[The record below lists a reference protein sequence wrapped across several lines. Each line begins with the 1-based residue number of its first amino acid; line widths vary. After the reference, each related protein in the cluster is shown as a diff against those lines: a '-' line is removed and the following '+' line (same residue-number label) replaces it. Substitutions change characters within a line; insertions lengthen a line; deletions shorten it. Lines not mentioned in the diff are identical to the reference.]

1 MRIDLVGID
10 GASCR
15 LSGGQPGAVR
25 TSPTPYLLHYRR
37 SWEMAAEHRAARLA
51 VSPVRF
57 VPHRHPTSC
66 TIAEGG
72 KLWLNA
78 VTAYYR

>member
-1 MRIDLVGID
+1 
-10 GASCR
+10 
-15 LSGGQPGAVR
+15 
-25 TSPTPYLLHYRR
+25 
-37 SWEMAAEHRAARLA
+37 MAAEHRAARLA